1 MGTRSGSN
9 LLRQVIRAKC
19 RAQMKTG
26 VHYLVDVELDLDGL
40 VWGAQCECAA
50 GMGPS
55 AHCKRVSAVLYGLCK
70 RVLAVLCGL
79 TVYKA
84 EGGLKTTETCRQ
96 ILQQFHAVKRAHG
109 GSPVKAPKLTLPFG
123 REEKIVYDPR
133 PEDRRNQASYQNHF
147 ANVWKTCSTF
157 KDRPVTSF
165 PAMQYEGCCK

>member
-1 MGTRSGSN
+1 
-9 LLRQVIRAKC
+9 
-19 RAQMKTG
+19 
-26 VHYLVDVELDLDGL
+26 
-40 VWGAQCECAA
+40 
-50 GMGPS
+50 MGPS